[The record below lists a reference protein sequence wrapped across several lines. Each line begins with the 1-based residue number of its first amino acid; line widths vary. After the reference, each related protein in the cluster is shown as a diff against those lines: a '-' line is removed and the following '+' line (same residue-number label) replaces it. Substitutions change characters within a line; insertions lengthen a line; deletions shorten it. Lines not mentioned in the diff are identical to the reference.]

1 MKYIWL
7 FLSVLF
13 ITVFDLQG
21 QDFKTI
27 YPERT
32 LFFTSTTNSTVSLR
46 IDSMINGTE
55 ITYYPNREIREISPD
70 CFSPKGAPW
79 IGDHIIIREDGTNL
93 FFNKNLD
100 TIKINTI
107 APLNGS
113 WRAFYIPDSISV
125 IATVEQY
132 DTLGFLGLNDSV
144 KTIGFQV
151 FDRNMDPKENR
162 LNDMKIK
169 ISKNYGFVQTLHFY
183 LFPDLDDYYSHEVM
197 QEYILAGMTN
207 PAIGLQ
213 NLTWREVYDFQPGD
227 ELHIQHKGYE
237 AIMLKYIRNMVL
249 KYLSRI
255 DYEDSIVYECYLKE
269 NIDTYTEGL
278 ITNTEYLEFS
288 YKSKIQDNPDFD
300 KLPGEPIIHDNDM
313 YWFSSNGDQTSKS
326 DMFSVIFYYLGEDSC
341 WHSPIIDGC
350 GDPNRYLKGLG
361 GPYFECDG
369 FWTFESELLVYYKKG
384 DTSWGTPLVITSTPD
399 IPENDEIN
407 LFPNPAKDEITITTL
422 HFEGMN
428 FELFDAAGCSII
440 SKPLY
445 NQSGKIDI
453 SQLTPGL
460 YIYYMTKDKRVI
472 KMGKLV
478 KN

>member
-1 MKYIWL
+1 MKYIL
-7 FLSVLF
+7 LVLSVLC

-27 YPERT
+27 NPDRT
-32 LFFTSTTNSTVSLR
+32 LFFTSNTNSAMGLR
-46 IDSMINGTE
+46 IDSVKNGTE
-55 ITYYPNREIREISPD
+55 ITFYPYRVIREIYSE

-100 TIKINTI
+100 TVKINTL

-125 IATVEQY
+125 IATVVQY

-169 ISKNYGFVQTLHFY
+169 ISKNYGFVQTFHFY
-183 LFPDLDDYYSHEVM
+183 LFPDLDDNFTHEVM

-213 NLTWREVYDFQPGD
+213 NLNRRAVYDFQPGD

-237 AIMLKYIRNMVL
+237 AIMLKTIRNKVL

-255 DYEDSIVYECYLKE
+255 DYEDSIIYECSLKE
-269 NIDTYTEGL
+269 NFDTYTDGL
-278 ITNTEYLEFS
+278 ITNTEYHEFS
-288 YKSKIQDNPDFD
+288 YRLRIIDNPDFD
-300 KLPGEPIIHDNDM
+300 KLSGEPIIHDNRM
-313 YWFSSNGDQTSKS
+313 SWFKSYDQTSKS
-326 DMFSVIFYYLGEDSC
+326 DIGSVEWYYPGDDSC
-341 WHSPIIDGC
+341 WYTPIIDGC
-350 GDPNRYLKGLG
+350 GDPNTYLKGLG

-369 FWTFESELLVYYKKG
+369 YWTRESELLVYYKKG
-384 DTSWGTPLVITSTPD
+384 DKTWGTPLVITSVAD
-399 IPENDEIN
+399 FPEIGEIKV
-407 LFPNPAKDEITITTL
+407 FPNPARDEITITARHYTD
-422 HFEGMN
+422 MN
-428 FELFDAAGCSII
+428 FELFDAAGCSVI
-440 SKPLY
+440 SKSLY
-445 NQSGKIDI
+445 NQSRSIDI
-453 SQLTPGL
+453 SQLTPGV